1 MLTIEQRRKTDR
13 KRRERWHKRKL
24 AKGYKQIQLMLA
36 PEAQAILVNE
46 KYRTGEPYVQIIH
59 RAILELD
66 KGIPMPSF
74 KDKARPIISETIEK
88 QDSESSIT
96 KPRSKSSTR
105 TKVTQEGQLKL
116 F

>member
-13 KRRERWHKRKL
+13 KRRERWRKRKL

-46 KYRTGEPYVQIIH
+46 KERTGEPYVQIIH
-59 RAILELD
+59 RAILDLD
-66 KGIPMPSF
+66 KGTQIASS
-74 KDKARPIISETIEK
+74 KNKAQPIISETKEL
-88 QDSESSIT
+88 QNSDSGKT
-96 KPRSKSSTR
+96 TPRSKSSD
-105 TKVTQEGQLKL
+105 TKKASQQGQLKL

>member
-1 MLTIEQRRKTDR
+1 MLTIEQRRKTDK

-24 AKGYKQIQLMLA
+24 AQGYKQIQLMLA

-66 KGIPMPSF
+66 KGTPIPSF
-74 KDKARPIISETIEK
+74 QNKAQPIISDTNEK
-88 QDSESSIT
+88 QNSESSKT
-96 KPRSKSSTR
+96 KPRSKSSTT
-105 TKVTQEGQLKL
+105 TKATQEGQLKL

>member
-13 KRRERWHKRKL
+13 KRRERWRKRKL
-24 AKGYKQIQLMLA
+24 AQGCKQIQLMLA

-46 KYRTGEPYVQIIH
+46 KERTGEPYVQIIH

-66 KGIPMPSF
+66 KGTPIAPF
-74 KDKARPIISETIEK
+74 KNKAQPIISETNEK
-88 QDSESSIT
+88 QNNESSKT
-96 KPRSKSSTR
+96 KPRSKSSNTI
-105 TKVTQEGQLKL
+105 KANHEGQLKL

>member
-66 KGIPMPSF
+66 KGTPIAPF
-74 KDKARPIISETIEK
+74 KNKAQPIISETNEK
-88 QDSESSIT
+88 QNNESSKT
-96 KPRSKSSTR
+96 KPRSKSSNTI
-105 TKVTQEGQLKL
+105 KANHEGQLKL

>member
-24 AKGYKQIQLMLA
+24 AQGYKQIQLMLA
-36 PEAQAILVNE
+36 PEAQAILKNE

-66 KGIPMPSF
+66 EGTPVASF
-74 KDKARPIISETIEK
+74 KDKARPMISETNEN
-88 QDSESSIT
+88 QNSESSKT
-96 KPRSKSSTR
+96 KPRSKSSN
-105 TKVTQEGQLKL
+105 TKKANPEGQLKL